1 MFEYYRSMTE
11 GHEIA
16 ILGEE
21 GAVLFVK
28 ASGHDLATIQPESR
42 YSLHC
47 WLTGSY
53 QPGFCNKESPM
64 DWNQSTMYGQ
74 RARFILN
81 SVLLGVCEEWAV
93 AGFRRTDRGQC
104 RPCSVSHLG

>member
-21 GAVLFVK
+21 EAVLFVK

-42 YSLHC
+42 YSL
-47 WLTGSY
+47 
-53 QPGFCNKESPM
+53 P
-64 DWNQSTMYGQ
+64 
-74 RARFILN
+74 
-81 SVLLGVCEEWAV
+81 
-93 AGFRRTDRGQC
+93 
-104 RPCSVSHLG
+104 